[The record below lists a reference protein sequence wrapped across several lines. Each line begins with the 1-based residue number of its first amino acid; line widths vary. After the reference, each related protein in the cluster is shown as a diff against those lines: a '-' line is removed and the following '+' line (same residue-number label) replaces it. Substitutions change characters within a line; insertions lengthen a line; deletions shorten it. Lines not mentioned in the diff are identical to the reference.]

1 MSDRASWLLY
11 LVGSLLVFG
20 SWIDIVPNG
29 LGWIGWLMA
38 LGGWAIGTR
47 RYRWDYPHPSGSVA
61 DQIEKLDALRQRNVI
76 TDEEFQMQ
84 KRRLLGQP

>member
-1 MSDRASWLLY
+1 MLTVQLVLRLPTAEGMSDRASWLLY

-38 LGGWAIGTR
+38 LGDGQLGPGAIGGTTR
-47 RYRWDYPHPSGSVA
+47 THLVPLPNRSRSSMSCGK
-61 DQIEKLDALRQRNVI
+61 E
-76 TDEEFQMQ
+76 T
-84 KRRLLGQP
+84 

>member
-20 SWIDIVPNG
+20 SWIDIVPDG

-38 LGGWAIGTR
+38 LGGWAVGTR
-47 RYRWDYPHPSGSVA
+47 RYRWDSPHPSGTVA
-61 DQIEKLDALRQRNVI
+61 EQIEKLDALRQRNVI
-76 TDEEFQMQ
+76 TDEEFQIQ
-84 KRRLLGQP
+84 KRRLLGHP

>member
-20 SWIDIVPNG
+20 SWIDIVPDG
-29 LGWIGWLMA
+29 LGWLGWLMA
-38 LGGWAIGTR
+38 LGGWAFGTR
-47 RYRWDYPHPSGSVA
+47 RYRWDYPHPSGAVA
-61 DQIEKLDALRQRNVI
+61 EQIEKLDALRERNVI
-76 TDEEFQMQ
+76 TDEEFEIQ